1 MVPMTNLEGPK
12 LEGRVAVVT
21 GGARGQGRA
30 HALALAAAGCDV
42 AVWDIAD
49 PAAAPTVPYPL
60 SARADLDE
68 TVRLV
73 EGTTGQRCLP
83 VVADVR
89 RTGDVD
95 AAVAATRAALGRID
109 ILVANAGVCSF
120 APVGEISDEM
130 WDEMIATDLTG
141 VFKPVRAVIPLMT
154 EQRAGRIIATAS
166 MAGRMGMP
174 NLAHYVAAKWGVIG
188 FIKSVALEVAA
199 HGITANVVCPATVDT
214 DMVHNPPMYSLFCPG
229 MADPQREDVEPVY
242 RRMNPMREPWLSPQ
256 DVSAAVAFL
265 ASDEARFVSGTTL
278 EVSMGGSA
286 HLH

>member
-1 MVPMTNLEGPK
+1 MGN

-30 HALALAAAGCDV
+30 HAFELAGRGCAVAIWDV
-42 AVWDIAD
+42 AA
-49 PAAAPTVPYPL
+49 PEAAPTAPYPL
-60 SARADLDE
+60 ATEADLAE

-73 EGTTGQRCLP
+73 EDAHGTRCLP

-89 RTGDVD
+89 STKDVE
-95 AAVAATRAALGRID
+95 AATAATLAAFGKVD
-109 ILVANAGVCSF
+109 ILVANAGICSF
-120 APVGEISDEM
+120 APVAEIADDM
-130 WDEMIATDLTG
+130 WDEMLATDLTG
-141 VFKPVRAVIPLMT
+141 VFKAVRAVLPHMV
-154 EQRAGRIIATAS
+154 ERRHGRVIATAS

-199 HGITANVVCPATVDT
+199 FGITANVVAPATVDT
-214 DMVHNPPMYSLFCPG
+214 AMVHNPPMYRLFCPDLP
-229 MADPQREDVEPVY
+229 DPERADVEPVY
-242 RRMNPMREPWLSPQ
+242 RRMNPMRVPWLAPE
-256 DVSAAVAFL
+256 DVSAAVAYL
-265 ASDEARFVSGTTL
+265 ASDEARYVSGTTI

>member
-1 MVPMTNLEGPK
+1 M
-12 LEGRVAVVT
+12 
-21 GGARGQGRA
+21 
-30 HALALAAAGCDV
+30 GCDV
-42 AVWDIAD
+42 AVWDVAA
-49 PAAAPTVPYPL
+49 PVAAPTVPYPL
-60 SARADLDE
+60 ATEADLAE

-73 EGTTGQRCLP
+73 EGTTGRRCLP

-89 RTGDVD
+89 STGDVE
-95 AAVAATRAALGRID
+95 AAMQATRERFGRVD

-120 APVGEISDEM
+120 APVDEIADDV

-141 VFKPVRAVIPLMT
+141 VFKPVRSVLPLMKA
-154 EQRAGRIIATAS
+154 QGAGRIIATAS

-174 NLAHYVAAKWGVIG
+174 NLAHYLAAKWGVIG

-229 MADPQREDVEPVY
+229 MPDPGRDDVEPVY
-242 RRMNPMREPWLSPQ
+242 RRMNPMRVPWLSPE
-256 DVSAAVAFL
+256 DVSAAVTYL
-265 ASDEARFVSGTTL
+265 ASDEARYVSGTTL